1 MDATPQ
7 TLPPS
12 YAESQ
17 RLARAQEGV
26 PSIEEKGEQVYVSL
40 KAQGLSPEQ
49 IKAIAMYVIGKL
61 PHVKPFISESVKHSA
76 FDALTAH
83 LKDRFGE
90 DEFERMASSP
100 NSTVGDLDFD
110 NILDVREIFQDDREL
125 VYIARAFMEPRIVD
139 LYESRGDFNW
149 GEQVFAVIHANHCNM
164 TVRNFLARINPD
176 YPDLSSMT
184 LSDKA

>member
-1 MDATPQ
+1 MDVTSH
-7 TLPPS
+7 TSPS
-12 YAESQ
+12 SHAESQ
-17 RLARAQEGV
+17 RLARAQEAV
-26 PSIEEKGEQVYVSL
+26 PSIEKKGEQLYVSL
-40 KAQGLSPEQ
+40 QAEGFPPEK
-49 IKAIAMYVIGKL
+49 IKAIAKYVIGKL

-110 NILDVREIFQDDREL
+110 NILDVREIFQDDSEI
-125 VYIARAFMEPRIVD
+125 VYIARAFMEPRVVD

-149 GEQVFAVIHANHCNM
+149 GEHVFTVIHANHCNM
-164 TVRNFLARINPD
+164 TVSEFLTRINPGF
-176 YPDLSSMT
+176 PDLSSLT
-184 LSDKA
+184 LSEKA

>member
-1 MDATPQ
+1 MDATSH
-7 TLPPS
+7 TSPPS

-17 RLARAQEGV
+17 RLVRAQEGV
-26 PSIEEKGEQVYVSL
+26 PSIEEKGEQIYVSL
-40 KAQGLSPEQ
+40 KAQGLRPEE
-49 IKAIAMYVIGKL
+49 IKAVAMYMIGKL

-110 NILDVREIFQDDREL
+110 NILDVREIFQDDREI
-125 VYIARAFMEPRIVD
+125 VYIARQFMNPRVLD
-139 LYESRGDFNW
+139 LYESRGDFRW
-149 GEQVFAVIHANHCNM
+149 AEDVFTVIHANHCNM
-164 TVRNFLARINPD
+164 TVRDFLARINPD
-176 YPDLSSMT
+176 YPELSSLT